1 MLKRV
6 YHHHKFMI
14 GSTLRLLRELRRPIF
29 LYLSALSF
37 STIALSSG
45 LMFFLE
51 RQVNPKLSTYF
62 DALYFSVTTMTGV
75 GYGDVV
81 PVTTLGRVL
90 AMAMMLGGTA
100 LFVVFT
106 ATLAT
111 LLLEHDFELA
121 QTKDS

>member
-1 MLKRV
+1 
-6 YHHHKFMI
+6 MI